1 MTDKI
6 ERDMDKRFR
15 NVDRARE
22 LAASGDLD
30 EALRVLEGT
39 REGLAA
45 LHRMI
50 RATALKAEG
59 ALTAIKRGSAEEA
72 HAAALYELA
81 GDLAV
86 RDDFERAIRIAKSI
100 QPEFYRS
107 HALSEISALQAE
119 VGQFE
124 EAFHTLAEIPGAGAT
139 SSALSTIA
147 ERLAKVGATQK
158 ALDLA
163 HQLPSEE
170 SRAHACE
177 ILGTAFLESGHYES
191 AGQLF
196 KALGADGRAV
206 CHEASARLALVL
218 AKRGEFF
225 RAFKLVREIE
235 DDRVRVKTLQW
246 LEAELLV
253 RRMFAQLEE

>member
-1 MTDKI
+1 MTDSV
-6 ERDMDKRFR
+6 ERDTDKRLR
-15 NVDRARE
+15 DVDRALE
-22 LAASGDLD
+22 LAASGEVE
-30 EALRVLEGT
+30 EAIKVLEGT

-45 LHRMI
+45 LHGTIVETTR
-50 RATALKAEG
+50 KAEG
-59 ALTAIKRGSAEEA
+59 ALTAIKRGVAEEA

-86 RDDFERAIRIAKSI
+86 RDDFERATRIAKCI
-100 QPEFYRS
+100 QNEFYRS

-119 VGQFE
+119 VGRFE
-124 EAFHTLAEIPGAGAT
+124 EAFHTLAEISSAVAT
-139 SSALSTIA
+139 SSALSAIA

-163 HQLPSEE
+163 QQLPDEE

-177 ILGTAFLESGHYES
+177 IFGTAFLESGHYES

-196 KALGADGRAV
+196 KERGAGGTAV
-206 CHEASARLALVL
+206 WCDASAKLALML

-235 DDRVRVKTLQW
+235 DDRVRAKTLQW

-253 RRMFAQLEE
+253 RRMLAHLEE

>member
-1 MTDKI
+1 MT
-6 ERDMDKRFR
+6 ERNEREKSMRLRDF
-15 NVDRARE
+15 DRALE
-22 LAASGDLD
+22 LAASGDVE
-30 EALRVLEGT
+30 EALKVLEST

-45 LHRMI
+45 LHGTI
-50 RATALKAEG
+50 VATTRKAEG
-59 ALTAIKRGSAEEA
+59 ALTAIKSSSAEEA

-86 RDDFERAIRIAKSI
+86 REDFEHATRIAKSI
-100 QPEFYRS
+100 HSEFYRA
-107 HALSEISALQAE
+107 HALAEISALQAE
-119 VGQFE
+119 VGRFE
-124 EAFHTLAEIPGAGAT
+124 EAFHTLAEIPTAVET

-147 ERLAKVGATQK
+147 ERLAKVGLTQK

-163 HQLPSEE
+163 RQLPDEA

-191 AGQLF
+191 ARQLF
-196 KALGADGRAV
+196 KERAAGG
-206 CHEASARLALVL
+206 EAVWCDTSAKLALTL

-225 RAFKLVREIE
+225 RAFNLVREIE
-235 DDRVRVKTLQW
+235 DDRVRAKTRQW

-253 RRMFAQLEE
+253 RRMLAHLEE

>member
-1 MTDKI
+1 MT
-6 ERDMDKRFR
+6 ERNERETSMELRDF
-15 NVDRARE
+15 DRARE
-22 LAASGDLD
+22 LAASGDVE
-30 EALRVLEGT
+30 EALKVLERT

-45 LHRMI
+45 LHGAI
-50 RATALKAEG
+50 VATTLKAEG
-59 ALTAIKRGSAEEA
+59 ALTAIKSGSAEEA

-86 RDDFERAIRIAKSI
+86 SEDFERATRIAKSI
-100 QPEFYRS
+100 HNEFYRS

-119 VGQFE
+119 VGRFE
-124 EAFHTLAEIPGAGAT
+124 EAFHTLAEIPSAVET

-147 ERLAKVGATQK
+147 ERLAKVGLTQK
-158 ALDLA
+158 ALDLTQ
-163 HQLPSEE
+163 QLPDEE
-170 SRAHACE
+170 FRARACA

-191 AGQLF
+191 ARQLF
-196 KALGADGRAV
+196 KERAAGGTAV
-206 CHEASARLALVL
+206 WCDASAKLALTL

-235 DDRVRVKTLQW
+235 DDRLRAKTRQW

-253 RRMFAQLEE
+253 RRMLTHLEE